1 MTAAVLTTIL
11 FALSAICGQRI
22 AMKMGSLRANFWRL
36 LIATS
41 VLGLLVLLFW
51 RDSLHLNTF
60 GWLFLSGAVG
70 FGLGD
75 IALFYAFERIGTR
88 LTILMN
94 LCLAPIFAAAVEFL
108 WLGNGLLSH
117 QWLAVAVIL
126 FGVGLSINP
135 TKTGRNTH
143 RRGRFAPGI
152 IAGII
157 AGFGQGC
164 GAVISRRSQIAEEL
178 AGLNINGISEA
189 FQRVLAGFVVVAIL
203 FAIRRPSHPPQNL
216 LDQPSRIDRRQLPL
230 WLLGS
235 ALFGPVIG
243 VSCFQWAL
251 HSMESALVLSVVSTA
266 PIVLIP
272 MTWYLDGERPPLKTL
287 IGAVIAVQGV
297 IYLQLYS

>member
-22 AMKMGSLRANFWRL
+22 AMEMGSLRANFWRL

-51 RDSLHLNTF
+51 RDSLHLTTF

-94 LCLAPIFAAAVEFL
+94 LCLAPIFAAVVEFL

-117 QWLAVAVIL
+117 QWVAVAVIL

-135 TKTGRNTH
+135 AKTGRNTL

-164 GAVISRRSQIAEEL
+164 GAVISRRAQQAEEL
-178 AGLNINGISEA
+178 IGMDVNGLSEA
-189 FQRVLAGFVVVAIL
+189 FQRVLAGFIIVAIL
-203 FAIRRPSHPPQNL
+203 FALRRPSRPAAKIIS
-216 LDQPSRIDRRQLPL
+216 DQPVLTPRKLSL
-230 WLLGS
+230 WLVGS

-251 HSMESALVLSVVSTA
+251 QSMESALVLSVVSTA
-266 PIVLIP
+266 PILLIP
-272 MTWYLDGERPPLKTL
+272 MTWYLDGERPPIKTL
-287 IGAVIAVQGV
+287 VGAIIAVQGV